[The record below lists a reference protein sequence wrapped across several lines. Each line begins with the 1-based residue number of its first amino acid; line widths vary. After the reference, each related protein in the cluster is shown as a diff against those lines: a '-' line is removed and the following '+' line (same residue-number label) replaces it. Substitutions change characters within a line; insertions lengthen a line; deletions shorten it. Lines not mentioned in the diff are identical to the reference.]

1 MKKIAFT
8 GGGSAGHVVPNLSL
22 ISEILASGEA
32 DVCYFGSDGIEKTLV
47 ERLKIPYYQTQ
58 CPKLVRG
65 KSFSALKQNLK
76 IPCLLKKAVRHAEI
90 GLRDFAPD
98 VVFSKGGYVAL
109 PVVLAARRLKI
120 PCLTHESDFS
130 PGLANKL
137 MARKCERVLT
147 SFPETADKFKN
158 GKYTGAPIRREL
170 FGYSK
175 AEAEQKFLGA
185 AKKKVVLVFGGGSGS
200 LMINEALRNAL
211 PTLTKKYYV
220 LHICGKGNT
229 VESTL
234 KNYRQEEFITDMGVA
249 YAVADLVIARAG
261 AGTVFELLAL
271 KKPALL
277 IPLEGQTRGDQKENA
292 KYFEQK
298 GLCHVLKQAEL
309 HRLPEAIEEC
319 FADVRLKQ
327 RLNNSGFM
335 CGNSNI
341 LHEIRK
347 FL

>member
-32 DVCYFGSDGIEKTLV
+32 DVCYFGSDGIEKSLV

-65 KSFSALKQNLK
+65 KSFSAWKRNLK
-76 IPCLLKKAVRHAEI
+76 IPCLLKKAVRHAEK
-90 GLRDFAPD
+90 GLREFAPD
-98 VVFSKGGYVAL
+98 VVFSKGGYVSL

-130 PGLANKL
+130 IGLANKI
-137 MARKCERVLT
+137 MAKKCERVLT

-158 GKYTGAPIRREL
+158 GKYTGAPVRREL

-175 AEAEQKFLGA
+175 AEGEQKFLGTHG
-185 AKKKVVLVFGGGSGS
+185 KKVVLVFGGGSGS
-200 LMINEALRNAL
+200 AAINEALRNAL
-211 PTLTKKYYV
+211 PALTKNYFI
-220 LHICGKGNT
+220 LHICGKGNR
-229 VESTL
+229 VESNL
-234 KNYRQEEFITDMGVA
+234 KNYRQEEFVADMGAA

-261 AGTVFELLAL
+261 AGTVFEILAL
-271 KKPALL
+271 KKPAIL

-292 KYFEQK
+292 KYFEKK
-298 GLCHVLKQAEL
+298 GLCRVLKQSEL
-309 HRLPEAIEEC
+309 ARLPEEIDEC
-319 FADVRLKQ
+319 FADEGLKQ
-327 RLNNSGFM
+327 RLAISNFV